1 MSRTEAAVAGG
12 TRRKTIALAV
22 PPAGQ
27 RALIVTLI
35 TILLWTGEILEPG
48 VAALVGVTLLAL
60 SGATGSL
67 RDALQGFANPV
78 PFFLIGVLTMGV
90 AVVRCGLA
98 ERLARTIL
106 ERSRGKSLA
115 VYLQLVFSFPILT
128 FVLPSATTR
137 SGILIHIYDEV
148 FSLGGVRR
156 GADVAKAIMLA
167 LSSINRLASTTLLT
181 GGITPVMSAAIIG
194 GMSWTGW
201 FTLMAVPYYAIL
213 FMGGVLTYALY
224 HRGFSHGLPLPPR
237 APPPPVS
244 PARGGAEGGITPVV
258 CALVVMITGDAVVY
272 YPAQSSSALVIYERG
287 HVSAGEVLRFGL
299 WMTLVGWIAI
309 LVVALPWWA
318 LVGEPLRPR

>member
-12 TRRKTIALAV
+12 TRRRALALAV
-22 PPAGQ
+22 PLAGLTAGFFPPPVLAGLPIAGQ

-35 TILLWTGEILEPG
+35 TILLWTGEIREPG

-90 AVVRCGLA
+90 AVVQSGLA

-115 VYLQLVFSFPILT
+115 VYLQLVLSFPVMT
-128 FVLPSATTR
+128 FLLPSATTR

-148 FSLGGVRR
+148 FTLGRIPR
-156 GADVAKAIMLA
+156 GADVAKAVMLA
-167 LSSINRLASTTLLT
+167 LSSINRLASTSLLT

-194 GMSWTGW
+194 GLSWTGW
-201 FTLMAVPYYAIL
+201 FALMAGAVW
-213 FMGGVLTYALY
+213 GV
-224 HRGFSHGLPLPPR
+224 
-237 APPPPVS
+237 
-244 PARGGAEGGITPVV
+244 PVV
-258 CALVVMITGDAVVY
+258 GRVPSC
-272 YPAQSSSALVIYERG
+272 
-287 HVSAGEVLRFGL
+287 
-299 WMTLVGWIAI
+299 
-309 LVVALPWWA
+309 
-318 LVGEPLRPR
+318 